1 MAFRVS
7 TAHLKKTADGSAAD
21 SQIPG
26 DLRFCQFVFSVERP
40 DLSRLVGYRYWPTE
54 GLSFGPC
61 LRDAGFD
68 ALAEYFP
75 FKLGEYGQHTRQG
88 PACRRGHIKC
98 FRQRD
103 EADAQL
109 GQFLQR
115 QDEIGQR
122 AAPAVQPPDDDR
134 IQFASADGSKEVFP
148 LGSLNCTRSYF
159 SHFRNDLP
167 SSASGIFT
175 HRFDL
180 QRQSLLVVCGN
191 TRVDRY
197 LKPTGLSLRPW
208 PKTFPGMALRS
219 TELAGISDSL
229 SRLAERYC
237 LWPLYFVSD
246 VIRTTVFNARVFM
259 PTVHETAYPRLKS
272 SVSRRELIELYT
284 PTPAEVELATRV
296 SKGELAKLG
305 FLILLK
311 TFQRLGYFIALRDVP
326 RSIIEHIGH
335 DQGMLIVPDSMAEYD
350 ESGTR
355 RRHVSIVRKYLRV
368 KSFDES
374 GQALLA
380 SSVRQAA
387 ARMEDLADIINVAIE
402 ELIRHSFELPGFTS
416 LIKEAQRGRAEVN
429 RLLYSRVYDTIT
441 TEGRIAIDMLLA
453 DSSNSEPRKTRWNTL
468 KQEARSPTLTHLRE
482 LLERQQWLARE
493 YQPIALNTLLPEV
506 KLRQFALEAK
516 SLDAARMQEMT
527 PPKRY
532 TLAATLIALQNA
544 RVLDDLAEMF
554 IKRML
559 RIHRHAREALALDR
573 LKHQERTDGLIH
585 KLHEVIVAWGTE
597 GNAEERLQAIGTVL
611 APDSRTLLEQCEAHQ
626 AQTGNNYYPY
636 MWRFYQGHRSTLLA
650 SGTL

>member
-1 MAFRVS
+1 
-7 TAHLKKTADGSAAD
+7 
-21 SQIPG
+21 
-26 DLRFCQFVFSVERP
+26 
-40 DLSRLVGYRYWPTE
+40 
-54 GLSFGPC
+54 
-61 LRDAGFD
+61 
-68 ALAEYFP
+68 
-75 FKLGEYGQHTRQG
+75 
-88 PACRRGHIKC
+88 
-98 FRQRD
+98 
-103 EADAQL
+103 
-109 GQFLQR
+109 
-115 QDEIGQR
+115 
-122 AAPAVQPPDDDR
+122 
-134 IQFASADGSKEVFP
+134 
-148 LGSLNCTRSYF
+148 
-159 SHFRNDLP
+159 
-167 SSASGIFT
+167 
-175 HRFDL
+175 
-180 QRQSLLVVCGN
+180 
-191 TRVDRY
+191 
-197 LKPTGLSLRPW
+197 
-208 PKTFPGMALRS
+208 
-219 TELAGISDSL
+219 
-229 SRLAERYC
+229 
-237 LWPLYFVSD
+237 
-246 VIRTTVFNARVFM
+246 M